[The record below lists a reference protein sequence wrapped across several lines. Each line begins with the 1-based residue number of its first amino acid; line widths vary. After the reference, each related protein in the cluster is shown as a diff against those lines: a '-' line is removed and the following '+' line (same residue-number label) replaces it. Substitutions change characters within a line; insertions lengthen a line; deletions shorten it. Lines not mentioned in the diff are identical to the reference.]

1 MEIGAALFLS
11 NMEKRFQFPD
21 AQIDFRKTKSKSK
34 REKHHQVFVSK
45 MASLGPN
52 DEVVSLEL
60 PAPSGWKKMFL
71 PKKGGTPKKNEIVFT
86 APTGEEITT
95 RKQLDQYLKAHPG
108 GPKSSEFDWGSG
120 ETPRRSARISEKV
133 KVSPPPPETEP
144 VPKRA
149 KRSLKKDKK
158 EKPEEETP
166 EKENNPEK
174 AAGEDVDMQEAEK
187 TDEKQKEE
195 APVKTIVEDSEKQ
208 DEKDKIAPED
218 KAEKGE
224 APENKPAKEGEDT
237 CENPKMPLSEEE
249 AKPVNEVNKEAV
261 ADVNE
266 TDKGETAVAQDQ
278 DKAENDG
285 GSGIAEGAKEEIPD
299 ADDQDEVEND
309 GGTTTTTTT
318 TTTTANATATAATEG
333 QKGNVGDKEQE
344 MNKQVEA
351 TVENGCRV
359 EAEPW

>member
-1 MEIGAALFLS
+1 
-11 NMEKRFQFPD
+11 
-21 AQIDFRKTKSKSK
+21 
-34 REKHHQVFVSK
+34 

-86 APTGEEITT
+86 APTGEEIST

-108 GPKSSEFDWGSG
+108 GPKISEFDWGSG

-149 KRSLKKDKK
+149 KRSSKKDKK
-158 EKPEEETP
+158 QKPEEETP

-174 AAGEDVDMQEAEK
+174 AAEGEDVDMQEAEK
-187 TDEKQKEE
+187 TSFEKQKEE

-208 DEKDKIAPED
+208 EEKDKIVPKEKAEKDEAPED
-218 KAEKGE
+218 K
-224 APENKPAKEGEDT
+224 PAKEVEDT
-237 CENPKMPLSEEE
+237 CENPKMPLLEDE
-249 AKPVNEVNKEAV
+249 AKSVNEINKEVV

-266 TDKGETAVAQDQ
+266 KDQDKVENDGGSVIAVGAKEEIPDAHDQ

-285 GSGIAEGAKEEIPD
+285 G
-299 ADDQDEVEND
+299 
-309 GGTTTTTTT
+309 T
-318 TTTTANATATAATEG
+318 ATATATATVTVTVTTEG
-333 QKGNVGDKEQE
+333 QKGNVGDKEPE
-344 MNKQVEA
+344 TNKQVEA
-351 TVENGCRV
+351 TVENGCHV
-359 EAEPW
+359 ESEPW